1 MATNVTTDA
10 ALANQYQNY
19 FSKKLLTYA
28 VQALVLDQFGTK
40 APLPAKSGH
49 KAISMFRW
57 DVPSAAG
64 IKTLTEG
71 DTSTVGE
78 RAISLTKIDKA
89 LIQRGQI
96 VKLSDILNATDLF
109 NSLQQSVK
117 INGQDAAVDMDNIT
131 RNILVGSNV
140 RTTGEAG
147 NAQSGAT
154 AMEGGYAADMS
165 DNLDNEDTLTE
176 LYADGTKETT
186 GATEYT
192 AFSDRDNADTALSGA
207 AVLNAVTQL
216 KVNRAQ
222 PTSGGMYA
230 AVCSPQVLSDIM
242 QDNTWLNASQYS
254 NVEELYKGEVGRLFG
269 AKFVT
274 TTNALI
280 TGGDLGTDAD
290 RFIYDLTPAGGGT
303 AASKDVHASL
313 FLGEGAY
320 GVPELASQSP
330 FSPKMIIT
338 DSADKSDPL
347 NMLITAGFKV
357 FWTALRQ
364 NPAYYVVM
372 RSKTASTA

>member
-1 MATNVTTDA
+1 MATNTSAT
-10 ALANQYQNY
+10 LSNQYQNY

-28 VQALVLDQFGTK
+28 VQALVLDQFGSKT
-40 APLPAKSGH
+40 PLPPKSGH

-57 DVPSAAG
+57 DVPKATD
-64 IKTLTEG
+64 INTLTEG

-78 RAISLTKIDKA
+78 RSISLTKISKT

-117 INGQDAAVDMDNIT
+117 INGQDAAIDMDNIT

-140 RTTGEAG
+140 GD
-147 NAQSGAT
+147 NVNSGAT
-154 AMEGGYAADMS
+154 AMEGGYNADPAT
-165 DNLDNEDTLTE
+165 NLDNGDSLIE
-176 LYADGTKETT
+176 LYANGTKQTT
-186 GATEYT
+186 GSTEYST
-192 AFSDRDNADTALSGA
+192 FESTTSDNTLDAA

-222 PTSGGMYA
+222 PTKGGNYA
-230 AVCSPQVLSDIM
+230 AVCSPQVLSDVM
-242 QDNTWLNASQYS
+242 QVNEWLNAAQYS
-254 NVEELYKGEVGRLFG
+254 NVEELYKGEVGRLYG

-274 TTNALI
+274 TTNAFI
-280 TGGDLGTDAD
+280 TADALGTDAD
-290 RFIYDLTPAGGGT
+290 RFIYDAAAGGGT
-303 AASKDVHASL
+303 GNTKDVHVSL
-313 FLGEGAY
+313 FLGDGAF
-320 GVPELASQSP
+320 GVPELSSQSP
-330 FSPKMIIT
+330 FSPKIIIT

-357 FWTALRQ
+357 FYTALRQ
-364 NPAYYVVM
+364 NTNYYVIM

>member
-57 DVPSAAG
+57 DTPKATD
-64 IKTLTEG
+64 INTLTEG
-71 DTSTVGE
+71 DASSVGE
-78 RAISLTKIDKA
+78 RAISLTKISKT

-96 VKLSDILNATDLF
+96 VKLSDVLNATDLF

-117 INGQDAAVDMDNIT
+117 INGQDAAIDMDNIT

-140 RTTGEAG
+140 GD
-147 NAQSGAT
+147 NVNSGAT
-154 AMEGGYAADMS
+154 AQEGGFSTDPAT
-165 DNLDNEDTLTE
+165 NLDNGDSLTE
-176 LYADGTKETT
+176 IYADGTKQTAAGGQYSTFESTT
-186 GATEYT
+186 SGNTL
-192 AFSDRDNADTALSGA
+192 DGA

-230 AVCSPQVLSDIM
+230 CVASPQVLSDLM

-269 AKFVT
+269 AKFIM
-274 TTNALI
+274 TTNGFI
-280 TGGDLGTDAD
+280 TADTLGTDAD
-290 RFIYDLTPAGGGT
+290 RFIYDAAAGGGT
-303 AASKDVHASL
+303 GAAADVHASL

-364 NPAYYVVM
+364 NTNYYVIM

>member
-57 DVPSAAG
+57 DTPKATD
-64 IKTLTEG
+64 INTLTEG
-71 DTSTVGE
+71 DASTVGE
-78 RAISLTKIDKA
+78 RAIALTKISKT

-96 VKLSDILNATDLF
+96 VKLSDVLNATDLF

-117 INGQDAAVDMDNIT
+117 INGQDAAIDMDNIT

-140 RTTGEAG
+140 GD
-147 NAQSGAT
+147 NVNSGAT
-154 AMEGGYAADMS
+154 AQEGGFSTDPAT
-165 DNLDNEDTLTE
+165 NLDNGDSLTE
-176 LYADGTKETT
+176 IYADGTRQTAS
-186 GATEYT
+186 GGEYT
-192 AFSDRDNADTALSGA
+192 TFEQTTSGNALDGA

-230 AVCSPQVLSDIM
+230 AVCSPQVLSDLM
-242 QDNTWLNASQYS
+242 QASDKAWLNASQYS
-254 NVEELYKGEVGRLFG
+254 NVEELYKGEVGRLYG
-269 AKFVT
+269 AKFIM
-274 TTNALI
+274 TTNAFI
-280 TGGDLGTDAD
+280 TESALGTDAD
-290 RFIYDLTPAGGGT
+290 RVIYDADSGGG
-303 AASKDVHASL
+303 AAADKDVHVSL

-364 NPAYYVVM
+364 NTNYYVIM

>member
-28 VQALVLDQFGTK
+28 VQALVLDQFGSKT
-40 APLPAKSGH
+40 PLPAKSGH

-57 DVPSAAG
+57 DTPKATD
-64 IKTLTEG
+64 INTLTEG
-71 DTSTVGE
+71 DASSVGE
-78 RAISLTKIDKA
+78 RAIALTKISKT

-96 VKLSDILNATDLF
+96 VKLSDVLNATDLF

-117 INGQDAAVDMDNIT
+117 INGQDAAIDMDNIT

-140 RTTGEAG
+140 GD
-147 NAQSGAT
+147 NINSGAT
-154 AMEGGYAADMS
+154 AMEGGYSTDPAT
-165 DNLDNEDTLTE
+165 NLDNGDSLTE
-176 LYADGTKETT
+176 LYADGTKQSASGGEYSTFESTT
-186 GATEYT
+186 SSNTL
-192 AFSDRDNADTALSGA
+192 DGA

-230 AVCSPQVLSDIM
+230 CVASPQVLSDVM

-274 TTNALI
+274 STNTFI
-280 TGGDLGTDAD
+280 TADALGTDAD
-290 RFIYDLTPAGGGT
+290 RFIYDAAAGGGVG
-303 AASKDVHASL
+303 AAADVHVSL
-313 FLGEGAY
+313 FLGDGAY
-320 GVPELASQSP
+320 GVPELSSQSP

-364 NPAYYVVM
+364 NTSYYVIM

>member
-28 VQALVLDQFGTK
+28 VQALVLDQFGSK
-40 APLPAKSGH
+40 APLPAMSGH

-57 DVPSAAG
+57 DSPKATD
-64 IKTLTEG
+64 INTLTEG

-78 RAISLTKIDKA
+78 RAIALTKISKT

-96 VKLSDILNATDLF
+96 VKLSDVLNATDLF

-117 INGQDAAVDMDNIT
+117 INGQDAAIDMDNIT
-131 RNILVGSNV
+131 RNILVGANV
-140 RTTGEAG
+140 GD
-147 NAQSGAT
+147 NVNSGAT
-154 AMEGGYAADMS
+154 AMEGGYNANPAT
-165 DNLDNEDTLTE
+165 NLDNGDSLTE
-176 LYADGTKETT
+176 LYANGTKQTT
-186 GATEYT
+186 GSTEYST
-192 AFSDRDNADTALSGA
+192 FESLTTDATLLDGA

-242 QDNTWLNASQYS
+242 SDNTWLNASQYS

-269 AKFVT
+269 AKFIM
-274 TTNALI
+274 TTNPFI
-280 TGGDLGTDAD
+280 TADALGTDAD
-290 RFIYDLTPAGGGT
+290 RFIYDAAAGGGT
-303 AASKDVHASL
+303 AATKDVHVSL

-364 NPAYYVVM
+364 NTNYYVIM

>member
-28 VQALVLDQFGTK
+28 VQALVLDQFGSKT
-40 APLPAKSGH
+40 PLPAKSGH

-57 DVPSAAG
+57 DTPSAAG
-64 IKTLTEG
+64 INTLTEG
-71 DTSTVGE
+71 TVADVGE
-78 RAISLTKIDKA
+78 RAISLTKISKT

-96 VKLSDILNATDLF
+96 VKLSDVLNATDLF

-117 INGQDAAVDMDNIT
+117 INGQDAALDMDNIT

-140 RTTGEAG
+140 VTSTG

-154 AMEGGYAADMS
+154 AMEGGYSTDPAT
-165 DNLDNEDTLTE
+165 NLDNGDSLTE
-176 LYADGTKETT
+176 LYATGTKQTSS
-186 GATEYT
+186 GGEYT
-192 AFSDRDNADTALSGA
+192 TFEQTTSGNTLDGA

-269 AKFVT
+269 AKFIMT
-274 TTNALI
+274 SNPFI
-280 TGGDLGTDAD
+280 TESAIGDDSD
-290 RFIYDLTPAGGGT
+290 RFIYDADSGGG
-303 AASKDVHASL
+303 AAADKDVHVSL
-313 FLGEGAY
+313 FLGDGAY
-320 GVPELASQSP
+320 GVPELSSQSP

-347 NMLITAGFKV
+347 NMLITAGFKT

-364 NPAYYVVM
+364 NTSYYVIM

>member
-1 MATNVTTDA
+1 MATNTSAT
-10 ALANQYQNY
+10 LSNQYQNY

-28 VQALVLDQFGTK
+28 VQALVLDQFGSKT
-40 APLPAKSGH
+40 PLPPKSGH

-57 DVPSAAG
+57 DTPKATD
-64 IKTLTEG
+64 INTLTEG

-78 RAISLTKIDKA
+78 RSIALTKISKT

-96 VKLSDILNATDLF
+96 VKLSDVLNATDLF

-117 INGQDAAVDMDNIT
+117 INGQDAAIDMDNIT

-140 RTTGEAG
+140 GD
-147 NAQSGAT
+147 NVNSGAT
-154 AMEGGYAADMS
+154 AMEGGYNADPS
-165 DNLDNEDTLTE
+165 VNLDNGDSLTE
-176 LYADGTKETT
+176 IYADGTRQTT
-186 GATEYT
+186 GSTEYST
-192 AFSDRDNADTALSGA
+192 FEQTTSGNTLDAA

-222 PTSGGMYA
+222 PTKGGNYA

-242 QDNTWLNASQYS
+242 QVNTWLNAAQYS
-254 NVEELYKGEVGRLFG
+254 NVEELYKGEVGRLYG

-274 TTNALI
+274 TTTPFI
-280 TGGDLGTDAD
+280 TADALGTDAD
-290 RFIYDLTPAGGGT
+290 RFIYDAAAGGGT
-303 AASKDVHASL
+303 GNTKDVHVSL
-313 FLGEGAY
+313 FLGDGGF
-320 GVPELASQSP
+320 GVPELSSQSP
-330 FSPKMIIT
+330 FSPKIIIT
-338 DSADKSDPL
+338 DAADKSDPL

-364 NPAYYVVM
+364 NTGYYVIM

>member
-57 DVPSAAG
+57 DTPKATD
-64 IKTLTEG
+64 INTLTEG
-71 DTSTVGE
+71 DASSVGE
-78 RAISLTKIDKA
+78 RAISLTKISKT

-96 VKLSDILNATDLF
+96 VKLSDVLNATDLF

-117 INGQDAAVDMDNIT
+117 INGQDAAIDMDNIT

-140 RTTGEAG
+140 GD
-147 NAQSGAT
+147 NVNSGAT
-154 AMEGGYAADMS
+154 AQEGGYSTNPAT
-165 DNLDNEDTLTE
+165 NLDNGDSLTE
-176 LYADGTKETT
+176 IYADGTKQTAAGGQYSTFESTT
-186 GATEYT
+186 SGNTL
-192 AFSDRDNADTALSGA
+192 DGA

-230 AVCSPQVLSDIM
+230 CVASPQVLSDLM

-269 AKFVT
+269 AKFIM
-274 TTNALI
+274 TTNGFITADAL
-280 TGGDLGTDAD
+280 TTDAD
-290 RFIYDLTPAGGGT
+290 RFIYDAAAGGGT
-303 AASKDVHASL
+303 GAAADVHASL

-364 NPAYYVVM
+364 NTNYYVIM

>member
-57 DVPSAAG
+57 DTPKATD
-64 IKTLTEG
+64 INTLTEG
-71 DTSTVGE
+71 DASTVGE
-78 RAISLTKIDKA
+78 RAIALTKISKT

-96 VKLSDILNATDLF
+96 VKLSDVLNATDLF

-117 INGQDAAVDMDNIT
+117 INGQDAAIDMDNIT

-140 RTTGEAG
+140 GD
-147 NAQSGAT
+147 NVNSGAT
-154 AMEGGYAADMS
+154 AQEGGFSTDPAT
-165 DNLDNEDTLTE
+165 NLDNGDSLTE
-176 LYADGTKETT
+176 IYADGTRQTAS
-186 GATEYT
+186 GGEYT
-192 AFSDRDNADTALSGA
+192 TFEQTTSGNALDGA

-230 AVCSPQVLSDIM
+230 AVCSPQVLSDLM
-242 QDNTWLNASQYS
+242 QASDKAWLNASQYS
-254 NVEELYKGEVGRLFG
+254 NVEELYKGEVGRLYG
-269 AKFVT
+269 AKFIM
-274 TTNALI
+274 TTNAFI
-280 TGGDLGTDAD
+280 TESALGTDAD
-290 RFIYDLTPAGGGT
+290 RFIYDADSGGG
-303 AASKDVHASL
+303 AAADKDVHVSL

-364 NPAYYVVM
+364 NTNYYVIM

>member
-10 ALANQYQNY
+10 ALALQYQNY

-28 VQALVLDQFGTK
+28 VQALVLDQFGSK

-57 DVPSAAG
+57 DTPKATD
-64 IKTLTEG
+64 INTLTEG
-71 DTSTVGE
+71 DASTVGE
-78 RAISLTKIDKA
+78 RAISLTKISKT

-117 INGQDAAVDMDNIT
+117 INGQDAAIDMDNIT

-140 RTTGEAG
+140 GD
-147 NAQSGAT
+147 NVNSGAT

-165 DNLDNEDTLTE
+165 TKLDNEDTLTE
-176 LYADGTKETT
+176 LYANGTRQVDGSGYTT
-186 GATEYT
+186 
-192 AFSDRDNADTALSGA
+192 FSDLATDATLLDGA

-242 QDNTWLNASQYS
+242 SDSTWLNASQYS

-269 AKFVT
+269 AKFIT
-274 TTNALI
+274 TTNAFI
-280 TGGDLGTDAD
+280 TGGVLGTDAD
-290 RFIYDLTPAGGGT
+290 RFIYDTDAGGTT
-303 AASKDVHASL
+303 AANKDVHASL

-320 GVPELASQSP
+320 GIPELSSQSP

-364 NPAYYVVM
+364 NPNYYVVM

>member
-28 VQALVLDQFGTK
+28 VQALVLDQFGSK

-57 DVPSAAG
+57 DTPKATD
-64 IKTLTEG
+64 INTLTEG
-71 DTSTVGE
+71 DTSSVGE
-78 RAISLTKIDKA
+78 RAIALTKISKT

-96 VKLSDILNATDLF
+96 VKLSDVLNATDLF

-117 INGQDAAVDMDNIT
+117 INGQDAAIDMDNIT

-140 RTTGEAG
+140 GD
-147 NAQSGAT
+147 NVNSGAT
-154 AMEGGYAADMS
+154 AMEGTYSTDPAT
-165 DNLDNEDTLTE
+165 NLDNGDSLTE
-176 LYADGTKETT
+176 LYADGTKQSASGGEYSTFESTT
-186 GATEYT
+186 SSNTL
-192 AFSDRDNADTALSGA
+192 DGA

-230 AVCSPQVLSDIM
+230 CVASPQVLSDIM

-269 AKFVT
+269 AKFIMT
-274 TTNALI
+274 SNPFI
-280 TGGDLGTDAD
+280 TADALGTDAD
-290 RFIYDLTPAGGGT
+290 RFIYDAAAGGGVG
-303 AASKDVHASL
+303 AAADVHVSL
-313 FLGEGAY
+313 FLGDGAY
-320 GVPELASQSP
+320 GIPELSSQSP

-364 NPAYYVVM
+364 NTSYYVIM

>member
-1 MATNVTTDA
+1 MATNTTTTLSD
-10 ALANQYQNY
+10 QYQNY

-28 VQALVLDQFGTK
+28 VQALVLDQFGSKT
-40 APLPAKSGH
+40 PLPPKSGH

-57 DVPSAAG
+57 DVPKATD
-64 IKTLTEG
+64 INTLTEG

-78 RAISLTKIDKA
+78 RSISLTKISKT

-117 INGQDAAVDMDNIT
+117 INGQDAAIDMDNIT

-140 RTTGEAG
+140 GD
-147 NAQSGAT
+147 NVNSGAT
-154 AMEGGYAADMS
+154 AMEGGYNADPAT
-165 DNLDNEDTLTE
+165 NLDNGDSLIE
-176 LYADGTKETT
+176 LYANGTKQTT
-186 GATEYT
+186 GSTEYST
-192 AFSDRDNADTALSGA
+192 FESTTSDNTLDAA

-222 PTSGGMYA
+222 PTKGGNYA
-230 AVCSPQVLSDIM
+230 AVCSPQVLSDVM
-242 QDNTWLNASQYS
+242 QVNEWLNAAQYS
-254 NVEELYKGEVGRLFG
+254 NVEELYKGEVGRLYG

-274 TTNALI
+274 TTNAFI
-280 TGGDLGTDAD
+280 TADALGTDAD
-290 RFIYDLTPAGGGT
+290 RFIYDAAAGGGT
-303 AASKDVHASL
+303 GNTKDVHVSL
-313 FLGEGAY
+313 FLGDGAF
-320 GVPELASQSP
+320 GVPELSSQSP
-330 FSPKMIIT
+330 FSPKIIIT

-357 FWTALRQ
+357 FYTALRQ
-364 NPAYYVVM
+364 NTNYYVIM

>member
-19 FSKKLLTYA
+19 FSRKLLTYA
-28 VQALVLDQFGTK
+28 VQALVLDQFGSK

-57 DVPSAAG
+57 DVPKATD
-64 IKTLTEG
+64 INTLTEG
-71 DTSTVGE
+71 DTSSVGE
-78 RAISLTKIDKA
+78 RAISLTKISKT

-109 NSLQQSVK
+109 SSMQQSVK
-117 INGQDAAVDMDNIT
+117 INGQDAAIDMDNIT

-140 RTTGEAG
+140 GD
-147 NAQSGAT
+147 NVNSGAT

-165 DNLDNEDTLTE
+165 TNLDNGDTLVE
-176 LYADGTKETT
+176 LYANGTRQVDGSGYGTFESLTT
-186 GATEYT
+186 DATLL
-192 AFSDRDNADTALSGA
+192 DGA

-230 AVCSPQVLSDIM
+230 AVCSPQVLSDLM
-242 QDNTWLNASQYS
+242 QASDKAWLNASQYS
-254 NVEELYKGEVGRLFG
+254 NVEELYKGEVGRLYG

-274 TTNALI
+274 TTNPFI
-280 TGGDLGTDAD
+280 TESALGTDAD
-290 RFIYDLTPAGGGT
+290 RFIYDADSGGG
-303 AASKDVHASL
+303 AAADKDVHVSL

-364 NPAYYVVM
+364 NTGYYVIM

>member
-1 MATNVTTDA
+1 MATNTTTTLSD
-10 ALANQYQNY
+10 QYQNY

-28 VQALVLDQFGTK
+28 VQALVLDQFGSKT
-40 APLPAKSGH
+40 PLPPKSGH

-57 DVPSAAG
+57 DTPKATD
-64 IKTLTEG
+64 INTLTEG

-78 RAISLTKIDKA
+78 RSISLTKISKT

-96 VKLSDILNATDLF
+96 VKLTDILNATDLF

-117 INGQDAAVDMDNIT
+117 INGQDAAIDMDNIT

-140 RTTGEAG
+140 GD
-147 NAQSGAT
+147 NVNSGAT
-154 AMEGGYAADMS
+154 AMEGGYAADAS
-165 DNLDNEDTLTE
+165 SNLDNGDTLTE
-176 LYADGTKETT
+176 IYANGTKETT

-192 AFSDRDNADTALSGA
+192 TFSDLVSDDTLLDGA

-222 PTSGGMYA
+222 PTKGGNYA
-230 AVCSPQVLSDIM
+230 CVTSPQVLSDIM

-274 TTNALI
+274 STNPFV
-280 TGGDLGTDAD
+280 TNGDLGTDAD
-290 RFIYDLTPAGGGT
+290 RFIYSDYGGGT
-303 AASKDVHASL
+303 AANKDVHASL
-313 FLGEGAY
+313 FLGDGAY
-320 GVPELASQSP
+320 GVPELSSQSP
-330 FSPKMIIT
+330 FSPKIIIT

-357 FWTALRQ
+357 FYTALRQ
-364 NPAYYVVM
+364 NTNYYVIM

>member
-57 DVPSAAG
+57 DTPKATD
-64 IKTLTEG
+64 INTLTEG
-71 DTSTVGE
+71 DASSVGE
-78 RAISLTKIDKA
+78 RAISLTKISKT

-96 VKLSDILNATDLF
+96 VKLSDVLNATDLF

-117 INGQDAAVDMDNIT
+117 INGQDAAIDMDNIT

-140 RTTGEAG
+140 GD
-147 NAQSGAT
+147 NVNSGAT
-154 AMEGGYAADMS
+154 AQEGGFSTNPAT
-165 DNLDNEDTLTE
+165 NLDNGDSLTE
-176 LYADGTKETT
+176 IYADGTKQTAAGGQYSTFESTT
-186 GATEYT
+186 SGNTL
-192 AFSDRDNADTALSGA
+192 DGA

-230 AVCSPQVLSDIM
+230 CVASPQVLSDLM

-269 AKFVT
+269 AKFIM
-274 TTNALI
+274 TTNGFI
-280 TGGDLGTDAD
+280 TADTLGTDAD
-290 RFIYDLTPAGGGT
+290 RFIYDAAAGGGT
-303 AASKDVHASL
+303 GAAADVHASL

-364 NPAYYVVM
+364 NTNYYVIM

>member
-28 VQALVLDQFGTK
+28 VQALVLDQFGSK

-57 DVPSAAG
+57 DTPKATD
-64 IKTLTEG
+64 INTLTEG
-71 DTSTVGE
+71 DTSSVGE
-78 RAISLTKIDKA
+78 RAIALTKISKT

-96 VKLSDILNATDLF
+96 VKLSDVLNATDLF

-117 INGQDAAVDMDNIT
+117 INGQDAAIDMDNIT

-140 RTTGEAG
+140 GD
-147 NAQSGAT
+147 NVNSGAT
-154 AMEGGYAADMS
+154 AMEGTYSTDPAT
-165 DNLDNEDTLTE
+165 NLDNGDSLTE
-176 LYADGTKETT
+176 LYADGTKQSASGGEYSTFESTT
-186 GATEYT
+186 SSNTL
-192 AFSDRDNADTALSGA
+192 DGA

-230 AVCSPQVLSDIM
+230 CVASPQVLSDIM

-269 AKFVT
+269 AKFIT
-274 TTNALI
+274 TSNPFI
-280 TGGDLGTDAD
+280 TADALGTDAD
-290 RFIYDLTPAGGGT
+290 RFIYDDAAGGGVG
-303 AASKDVHASL
+303 AAADVHVSL
-313 FLGEGAY
+313 FLGDGAY
-320 GVPELASQSP
+320 GVPELSSQSP

-347 NMLITAGFKV
+347 NMLITAGFKT

-364 NPAYYVVM
+364 NTSYYAIM